1 MNKTIFTVR
10 AANGSFILFRPQT
23 ATAPDYLSEKI
34 PQGANPLAADFIF
47 INNNNLNNKKIRI
60 FSYEIPYNE
69 RILC

>member
-34 PQGANPLAADFIF
+34 PQGANPLAADLYI
-47 INNNNLNNKKIRI
+47 
-60 FSYEIPYNE
+60 Y
-69 RILC
+69 